1 MDFLQALR
9 RMFFVAVVVAL
20 GAGATV
26 YFLYEWFH
34 ASFSPTPLVDAV
46 GTVFIVLFSFLMQ
59 RLVSMAFY
67 RDYMLGMSKS
77 SAKCMD
83 EAAHFHQVAEEV
95 SGELKQVYSFN
106 EVVRGQ
112 LKGVIDQTEKAA
124 FSIVERLQTIDVVVT
139 HLDQFVAGSSDE
151 TKAMLHDSEARLA
164 KNHAVVSK
172 MEGYIQQRLKD
183 TERDHD
189 RVNQVVSEARSLQ
202 SLVQLVKHV
211 AGQTNLLALNAAIEA
226 ARAGEA
232 GRGFAVVADEVRKL
246 SGETESA
253 VSKISQGISSVAQ
266 SIETQFQDKLSS
278 AHLDKEKQLLNFF
291 STQLNELGRN
301 YEDLMRH
308 EAGILSEVQ
317 SSSSQLATMFL
328 EAQASVQFQDVSRQQ
343 IEQVMHALN
352 RLDEHAGLLADRLRA
367 YGQLDFNY
375 KPIAHHM
382 NELYSGYV
390 MEEQRTTHDSA
401 LNRSG
406 SGASGAKSAG
416 SAPRKAATSNVEL
429 F

>member
-1 MDFLQALR
+1 
-9 RMFFVAVVVAL
+9 
-20 GAGATV
+20 
-26 YFLYEWFH
+26 
-34 ASFSPTPLVDAV
+34 
-46 GTVFIVLFSFLMQ
+46 
-59 RLVSMAFY
+59 
-67 RDYMLGMSKS
+67 
-77 SAKCMD
+77 
-83 EAAHFHQVAEEV
+83 
-95 SGELKQVYSFN
+95 
-106 EVVRGQ
+106 
-112 LKGVIDQTEKAA
+112 
-124 FSIVERLQTIDVVVT
+124 
-139 HLDQFVAGSSDE
+139 
-151 TKAMLHDSEARLA
+151 MLHDSEARLA

-308 EAGILSEVQ
+308 EAGILTEVQ

>member
-9 RMFFVAVVVAL
+9 RMFLVAAVVAL
-20 GAGATV
+20 GAATTV
-26 YFLYEWFH
+26 YFAYDWFH
-34 ASFSPTPLVDAV
+34 AFFSPTPMVDAI

-67 RDYMLGMSKS
+67 RDYMLGLAKI
-77 SAKCMD
+77 SAKHRD

-95 SGELKQVYSFN
+95 SGELKQVYRFN

-112 LKGVIDQTEKAA
+112 LKGVIDHTENAA

-139 HLDQFVAGSSDE
+139 RLDQFVAGSSGE
-151 TKAMLHDSEARLA
+151 TKAMLRDSESRLE
-164 KNHAVVSK
+164 KNQLNVSK
-172 MEGYIQQRLKD
+172 MDSYIQQRLQE
-183 TERDHD
+183 TERDQE
-189 RVNQVVSEARSLQ
+189 RVKQVVTDARSLQ

-246 SGETESA
+246 SGETENA

-278 AHLDKEKQLLNFF
+278 VNLDKEKQLLNFF

-308 EAGILSEVQ
+308 EAGILAEVQ
-317 SSSSQLATMFL
+317 NSSSQLANMFL
-328 EAQASVQFQDVSRQQ
+328 EAQASIQFQDVSRQQ
-343 IEQVMHALN
+343 IEQVINALT
-352 RLDEHAGLLADRLRA
+352 RLDEHTGLLADRLRA
-367 YGQLDFNY
+367 YEQLDFTY
-375 KPIAHHM
+375 KPIAHHLD
-382 NELYSGYV
+382 ELYSRYV
-390 MEEQRTTHDSA
+390 MEDQRSTHDST
-401 LNRSG
+401 LNRSET
-406 SGASGAKSAG
+406 SAAKNGNAA
-416 SAPRKAATSNVEL
+416 APKSNVEL